1 MTNVESPVIFVVLE
15 IRPQLH
21 LIPDP
26 GTEELSLGASKYR
39 CVDSVIGFI
48 DFLRNT
54 NMEIIGIRF
63 SPIGH
68 HAVLDYALPLEG
80 TYVNIERGYMEIY
93 FHGHRGASVP
103 GPAEQAFGEDAIWRN
118 EMGVYAL
125 QVGTGR
131 LTEAELTAL
140 KELTTH

>member
-15 IRPQLH
+15 SKPQLH
-21 LIPDP
+21 LISDP
-26 GTEELSLGASKYR
+26 GMEELSLGASKYR
-39 CVDSVIGFI
+39 CVDSDVGFI

-54 NMEIIGIRF
+54 NMEIIGVRF
-63 SPIGH
+63 SPLGH
-68 HAVLDYALPLEG
+68 HPVLDYALPLQG
-80 TYVNIERGYMEIY
+80 TYVNIERSYMEVY
-93 FHGHRGASVP
+93 FREHKGASVP
-103 GPAEQAFGEDAIWRN
+103 GTAEQAFGEDSIWRN

-140 KELTTH
+140 KELTTQ